1 MAGTV
6 TSEYTP
12 DIPELRAA
20 FLTVAELNGHTGT
33 EWEAAFNR
41 ALQRIR
47 DDAIQTALEGQD

>member
-1 MAGTV
+1 V
-6 TSEYTP
+6 TSDYTP